1 MQIGA
6 AQIRALSEI
15 RKAAFIGRLRQFMED
30 EIRRI
35 PEEPAL
41 ARLFERGLAYGLST
55 ERQLAGYIV
64 LAWQSG
70 VRPPAADPAWIA
82 EVMRDPYRSPDG
94 KVETLFDR
102 AGSRL
107 AGQA

>member
-1 MQIGA
+1 MEIRA
-6 AQIRALSEI
+6 AQIRALAEI
-15 RKAAFIGRLRQFMED
+15 RRAAFISRLRQFMEG
-30 EIRRI
+30 ELHRI

-41 ARLFERGLAYGLST
+41 ARLFERGLAYGLTS
-55 ERQLAGYIV
+55 EQQLAGYIS

-70 VRPPAADPAWIA
+70 VRPPAPDPQWIA
-82 EVMRDPYRSPDG
+82 EVMSDPYRSPDG

-102 AGSRL
+102 ASSRL